1 LLLLAFNTLVT
12 LTHTPGLVSFR
23 LKPLFLLELS
33 NAGKLEQAGLLGGNM
48 KKISMLLV
56 MVASAWA
63 QSASPAPAADP
74 ADQNAPQNTSPTSV
88 SFPVVRI
95 ETPTNADLYCA
106 GFITKQAVPNA
117 NFIAGGLQTPNT
129 TKFVNNDIV
138 YMEGSGYQVG
148 ARYTIVRELQ
158 DPNKREMFAG
168 QHAALAGAGQPYA
181 EVGRVRVIDTRNRTA
196 VAQVEFACD
205 TITVGDTAIPFAEKP
220 AISFHAPLRFDRFAP
235 PSGKLTGRIV
245 LAKDFDSVLGTGM
258 KVYMNVGASQGVKVG
273 DYFRAVRSY
282 TADLNDPV
290 DSLSFR
296 ASTTEDTQKR
306 PPRIEPT
313 LMDMNYGKGPL
324 IRVRDLPQRAVGEIV
339 VLGVTPTTAT
349 GMIVFALEDVHVGD
363 GVELDQQQQ

>member
-1 LLLLAFNTLVT
+1 
-12 LTHTPGLVSFR
+12 
-23 LKPLFLLELS
+23 
-33 NAGKLEQAGLLGGNM
+33 M
-48 KKISMLLV
+48 KKIGVLLV
-56 MVASAWA
+56 LAVSAWA
-63 QSASPAPAADP
+63 QTASPAPAADP
-74 ADQNAPQNTSPTSV
+74 AGESEPQNTSPTSV
-88 SFPVVRI
+88 SFPVEQV
-95 ETPTNADLYCA
+95 ETPTDADLYCA
-106 GFITKQAVPNA
+106 GFITKEAVPNA

-138 YMEGSGYQVG
+138 YMEGGGYQPG

-158 DPNKREMFAG
+158 DPNKHEMFPG
-168 QHAALAGAGQPYA
+168 QHAAIAAAGQPYA

-220 AISFHAPLRFDRFAP
+220 AISFHPPLRFDRFAP
-235 PSGKLTGRIV
+235 PSGRLTGRIV
-245 LAKDFDSVLGTGM
+245 LAKDFDSVLGAGM

-282 TADLNDPV
+282 TADLRDPV

-306 PPRIEPT
+306 PARVEPT
-313 LMDMNYGKGPL
+313 LMDMSYGKGPV
-324 IRVRDLPQRAVGEIV
+324 IRVRDLPQRAVGEV
-339 VLGVTPTTAT
+339 VIIGVTPTTST

-363 GVELDQQQQ
+363 GVELDEQQQ